1 MAMKSAEPESRR
13 GIFLFESRRFPR
25 EYIEIPLIYSIR
37 DNHEDQPL
45 QMEDSLEGG
54 ILVYLKDSLDIG
66 TNLNIEIIPPEYC
79 QLKSI
84 KATVQIVWT
93 QLRGDNDEDEHEYG
107 LKFVAVD
114 GNNVSR
120 LKKLLKHV
128 DQ

>member
-1 MAMKSAEPESRR
+1 MVMNRTEPESRR
-13 GIFLFESRRFPR
+13 GIVLFESRRFPR
-25 EYIEIPLIYSIR
+25 EYIEIPLAYSIR
-37 DNHEDQPL
+37 EDDEDHPH

-66 TNLNIEIIPPEYC
+66 TNLDIEIIPPEYC
-79 QLKSI
+79 ELKSI

-114 GNNVSR
+114 GSNVSR
-120 LKKLLKHV
+120 LKKLLRHV

>member
-1 MAMKSAEPESRR
+1 MKSAEPESRR
-13 GIFLFESRRFPR
+13 GIVLFESRRFPR

-37 DNHEDQPL
+37 DNHEDQPE